1 MSTTSKARASRLP
14 GAPPPPKRHK
24 GGGTWAAWYLIT
36 PALLLLAAVIGY
48 PLVRAIYLSLFSDTI
63 GGTPQFIGLGNYRTA
78 LTGDASGD
86 FWSALRVTGLFTVFS
101 VGLEVAIGLAMA
113 LVMHRAFRGRGLVRA
128 SVLVP
133 WAIPTAV
140 TSVLW
145 RWMLQ
150 PDGIVNHLTGGST
163 LWTGSQWPSRA
174 AIVIAD
180 TWKTAPFLALLIL
193 AGLQLI
199 PDELYEAAR
208 VDGAGAWRRFRSVTL
223 PLLAPSLGVAVLFR
237 LLDALRIYDL
247 PQLLTGGANGT
258 TTLSMLVVQSSIQQ
272 TKFGYGSAL
281 STLTF
286 LIIFGVALVFIRFM
300 GTSLLPSDEEGRAS

>member
-1 MSTTSKARASRLP
+1 MR
-14 GAPPPPKRHK
+14 
-24 GGGTWAAWYLIT
+24 
-36 PALLLLAAVIGY
+36 
-48 PLVRAIYLSLFSDTI
+48 
-63 GGTPQFIGLGNYRTA
+63 
-78 LTGDASGD
+78 
-86 FWSALRVTGLFTVFS
+86 
-101 VGLEVAIGLAMA
+101 
-113 LVMHRAFRGRGLVRA
+113 
-128 SVLVP
+128 
-133 WAIPTAV
+133 
-140 TSVLW
+140 
-145 RWMLQ
+145 
-150 PDGIVNHLTGGST
+150 
-163 LWTGSQWPSRA
+163 
-174 AIVIAD
+174 IVIAD

-223 PLLAPSLGVAVLFR
+223 PLVAPSLMVAVLFR